1 MRADCVRR
9 LCGAVLAAFL
19 CGGVPSSV
27 SAQKIGAQNPS
38 PADQAPVVGEV
49 RIVSEDGKVLEAST
63 SAISV
68 EVGKP
73 LDREKV
79 AASLKSLYRTGV
91 YSDIRAISEPVPG
104 GIRVDFVVREN
115 LFFNQVIVLGLKP
128 PPSEA
133 SAAAAMQITL
143 GDAFRKQTLDEALDR
158 LKARLQEEGLY
169 TAKINTELR
178 PHPAE
183 HQMDV
188 LVSIDPGARVR
199 VGAIHLTN
207 NTEYPYSE
215 IAARF
220 KLKTGKEIT
229 SVKIQNGTNRIR
241 KVLVKKGHLS
251 GRAAVRRGT
260 YDSAKNTVDLTLD
273 VSEGARVKVEVAGA
287 KFSRGELKKLIPI
300 YQEGAV
306 DPDLLE
312 EGKRNIR

>member
-9 LCGAVLAAFL
+9 LCGAMLAAFL

-27 SAQKIGAQNPS
+27 LAQKIAAQNPL

-49 RIVSEDGKVLEAST
+49 RIVSEDGQVLKAST
-63 SAISV
+63 SAITV

-79 AASLKSLYRTGV
+79 SASLKSLYRTGV
-91 YSDIRAISEPVPG
+91 YCDIRAISEHLEG

-115 LFFNQVIVLGLKP
+115 LFFNQVIVVGLKS

-143 GDAFRKQTLDEALDR
+143 GEAFRKQTLDEALDR

-169 TAKINTELR
+169 AAKINTELR

-188 LVSIDPGARVR
+188 VVSIDPGARVR

-207 NTEYPYSE
+207 NTEYPDSE
-215 IAARF
+215 IASRF
-220 KLKTGKEIT
+220 KLRAGKEIT
-229 SVKIQNGTNRIR
+229 SVKIQNGTSRIR
-241 KVLVKKGHLS
+241 KFLVKKGHLS
-251 GRAAVRRGT
+251 G
-260 YDSAKNTVDLTLD
+260 
-273 VSEGARVKVEVAGA
+273 
-287 KFSRGELKKLIPI
+287 
-300 YQEGAV
+300 
-306 DPDLLE
+306 
-312 EGKRNIR
+312 